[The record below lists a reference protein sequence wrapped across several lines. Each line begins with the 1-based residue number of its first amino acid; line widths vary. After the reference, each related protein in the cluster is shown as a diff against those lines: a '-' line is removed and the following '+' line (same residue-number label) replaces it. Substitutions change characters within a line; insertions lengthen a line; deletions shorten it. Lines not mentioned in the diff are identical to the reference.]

1 MHQAQRRISKGIGQG
16 QSIAPGNRQTGMKDI
31 KKEGG
36 LMSGSED
43 GTSVTHL
50 KSLAMRQAKAI
61 STRKN
66 KRAAIRTLL
75 SHLRNILQ

>member
-1 MHQAQRRISKGIGQG
+1 MHLEQRHLYRAISPDQKGV
-16 QSIAPGNRQTGMKDI
+16 PGSLRTGMKDI

-36 LMSGSED
+36 SMSGSED

-50 KSLAMRQAKAI
+50 KRLAMRQAKAI